1 MTDRRGPTRTTVSV
15 AICGSG
21 GAGVMTAGNML
32 LDAAAGAGWY
42 GLMVRSSGPQI
53 RGGEAAALLR
63 FAPHPIDCLDDRFDA
78 LIAIDWQSTHR
89 FADEIPLDA
98 ASLIVADPDQ
108 GAPPE
113 AYLARGARRVDVP
126 MKQLA
131 KAIPGSWPNMV
142 ALGLAAELIG
152 VPADAVRRTVA
163 KSLKKAGDT
172 LAASLAAVDAGA
184 RAAGEA
190 GAGLA
195 LAPPPERRAA
205 RWLLSG
211 NEAAG
216 LGAIRGGVRFVAA
229 YPITPATELLE
240 WLAPALP
247 KVGGVL
253 VQAEDELA
261 SVNMAIGASYGGVP
275 SLTATAGPG
284 LALMTEALGLS
295 VAAEVPIVVV
305 DVMRGGPST
314 GIPAKSEQSDVSIAL
329 WGLHGD
335 APRIV
340 VAPNSVADCLT
351 TTQWAVHLA
360 EQLQAPAIVLSD
372 QFLGQARAVA
382 DRPADV
388 AYIGERLVASAGAEP
403 YRRYAITDSGVS
415 PMAIPGTPGLAY
427 TADGLEHN
435 ERGIPSSGAADHRA
449 QLDKRSRKLVA
460 HDYGGRWADIE
471 GDGALA
477 VVTFG
482 SCTAPVREAL
492 ARAKA
497 EGVDARLVSMR
508 LLAPARPKLLAAAL
522 DGVER
527 VVVVEQ
533 NHGGQFLRYLRAEFD
548 LPRGTRSYRHPGP
561 LPIRPDEVC
570 RQILEWS
577 RQ

>member
-1 MTDRRGPTRTTVSV
+1 MTDMRGAGAGRASVSV

-32 LDAAAGAGWY
+32 LDAAARAGWY

-63 FAPHPIDCLDDRFDA
+63 FAARPIDCLDDRFDA
-78 LIAIDWQSTHR
+78 LVAIDWQSTHR
-89 FADEIPLDA
+89 FADEIPLDVR
-98 ASLIVADPDQ
+98 SLIVADPDQ
-108 GAPPE
+108 GEPPD
-113 AYLARGARRVDVP
+113 AYLAGGARRVNVP
-126 MKQLA
+126 LKQLA

-142 ALGLAAELIG
+142 ALGLAARLIG
-152 VPADAVRRTVA
+152 VPAEAVRQVVT
-163 KSLKKAGDT
+163 KSLKKATNT
-172 LAASLAAVDAGA
+172 LAASLAAIDAGA
-184 RAAGEA
+184 SAASEL

-195 LAPPPERRAA
+195 LEQPPERPPS
-205 RWLLSG
+205 RWLISG

-261 SVNMAIGASYGGVP
+261 SINMAIGASYGGVP
-275 SLTATAGPG
+275 ALTATAGPG

-295 VAAEVPIVVV
+295 VAAEVPVVVV

-340 VAPNSVADCLT
+340 VAPNSVADCLA

-360 EQLQAPAIVLSD
+360 ERLQAPAIVLSD
-372 QFLGQARAVA
+372 QFLGQARTVA

-388 AYIGERLVASAGAEP
+388 AFIGERLTAAEGTEA
-403 YRRYAITDSGVS
+403 YKRYAITETGVS
-415 PMAIPGTPGLAY
+415 AMALPGTPGLAY

-449 QLDKRSRKLVA
+449 QLAKRSRKLTA
-460 HDYGGRWADIE
+460 HDYGGQWADIE
-471 GDGALA
+471 G
-477 VVTFG
+477 
-482 SCTAPVREAL
+482 
-492 ARAKA
+492 
-497 EGVDARLVSMR
+497 
-508 LLAPARPKLLAAAL
+508 
-522 DGVER
+522 
-527 VVVVEQ
+527 
-533 NHGGQFLRYLRAEFD
+533 
-548 LPRGTRSYRHPGP
+548 
-561 LPIRPDEVC
+561 
-570 RQILEWS
+570 
-577 RQ
+577 